1 MTNNKKYQ
9 TLIRKEIDQLN
20 YWRDQYYN
28 YNNSVVE
35 DLTYDE
41 LFDDLKNLESKTGL
55 IYADSPTQTVG
66 YKVQSKLKKVTH
78 SHPMLSLAKSTDLNE
93 IEKFIGDKEVIF
105 MFKCDGLT
113 CSIHYENGNLVSAET
128 RGDGTIGEDITENI
142 KMVSNVPLTIPVMG
156 SVTVDGEI
164 IVKRDVF
171 KKMNEG
177 ALEGE
182 DFSHP
187 RNYASGSIRQ
197 LDTKITKDRQLSFIA
212 WKLIEADSFSNSF
225 SANLNYM
232 KELGFE
238 VVPYVGK
245 DAYKEAVNK
254 QEFLKAI
261 FDALYYKLAE
271 RVSIPVDGLVVA
283 YDDIV
288 YGDSLGA
295 TAHHLNS
302 QFAWKREMENVET
315 TLRDVEWNVGKSG
328 MVAPTAVF
336 DPIDLGGA
344 ITTRATLHN
353 LSIIKGLKL
362 GIGDR
367 ITVARMNEVIPKV
380 TGNLTQS
387 NNLEFPNRCPCCG
400 DTLLHR
406 VSESGAETLWCVNP
420 NCPEKMLSKFVQ
432 FVSKPAMNIDGLSE
446 ATLKRFIDVGYITRF
461 ADIYHLSDFRREI
474 IKMDGFGAKLYEK
487 LINSI
492 EKSRNVKLE
501 NYLVA
506 LSIPNIGKSAAKTIS
521 KYFNGNYSKLVEALR
536 NNFDFTQLD
545 DFGETMNQSLYN
557 WWKNQAVYSWWRQG
571 SDIEDNL
578 VAELHFI
585 VEEKKE
591 VAQNDFI
598 NGKTFCVTG
607 AFQTMKRSELEKIIT
622 DRGGKLSGSV
632 SKKTDYLLTNEADSG
647 SSKAKKA
654 AELGTPIMSEKEFLE
669 KVGV

>member
-1 MTNNKKYQ
+1 MEENYMRQLVNK
-9 TLIRKEIDQLN
+9 LN
-20 YWRDQYYN
+20 HYRDQYYN
-28 YNNSVVE
+28 NNISEIE
-35 DLTYDE
+35 DSEYDK
-41 LFDDLKNLESKTGL
+41 LFDELKNLEKEEGIVYS
-55 IYADSPTQTVG
+55 DSPTQTVG
-66 YKVQSKLKKVTH
+66 YQVQSKLKKVTH

-93 IEKFIGDKEVIF
+93 IEKFINGKFVIF
-105 MFKCDGLT
+105 MLKCDGLT
-113 CSIHYENGNLVSAET
+113 CSIHYKDGKLISAET
-128 RGDGTIGEDITENI
+128 RGDGTVGEDITNNI
-142 KMVSNVPLTIPVMG
+142 KMVSNVPLTIPVKG

-164 IVKRDVF
+164 IVKWDVF

-177 ALEGE
+177 ILEGE

-212 WKLIEADSFSNSF
+212 WKLIEAPLFSKHF
-225 SANLNYM
+225 KENLNLITAM
-232 KELGFE
+232 GFE
-238 VVPYVGK
+238 VVPWRTYK
-245 DAYKEAVNK
+245 DTSIEKLPEIFSLMYYGVAKEHN
-254 QEFLKAI
+254 
-261 FDALYYKLAE
+261 
-271 RVSIPVDGLVVA
+271 IPVDGLVLA
-283 YDDIV
+283 YDDIE
-288 YGDSLGA
+288 YGESLGA

-315 TLRDVEWNVGKSG
+315 TLRDVEWNIGKSG

-353 LSIIKGLKL
+353 VSIIKGLKL

-380 TGNLTQS
+380 TSNITQS
-387 NNLEFPNRCPCCG
+387 DNLKIPIVCPCCG
-400 DTLLHR
+400 DKLEHR
-406 VSESGAETLWCVNP
+406 VSDSGAETLWCVNP

-446 ATLKRFIDVGYITRF
+446 ATLKRFIDAGYITRF
-461 ADIYHLSDFRREI
+461 ADIYHLFNFKREI
-474 IKMDGFGAKLYEK
+474 VKMDGFGAKSYEK

-521 KYFNGNYSKLVEALR
+521 KYFNGDYSKLVEALR

-545 DFGETMNQSLYN
+545 DFGEIMNQSLYN
-557 WWKNQAVYSWWRQG
+557 WWKKETNL
-571 SDIEDNL
+571 EDNL

>member
-1 MTNNKKYQ
+1 MEENYMRQLVNK
-9 TLIRKEIDQLN
+9 LN
-20 YWRDQYYN
+20 HYRDQYYN
-28 YNNSVVE
+28 NNISEIE
-35 DLTYDE
+35 DSEYDK
-41 LFDDLKNLESKTGL
+41 LFDELKNLEKEEGIVYS
-55 IYADSPTQTVG
+55 DSPTQTVG
-66 YKVQSKLKKVTH
+66 YQVQSKLKKVTH

-93 IEKFIGDKEVIF
+93 IEKFINGKFVVF
-105 MFKCDGLT
+105 MLKCDGLT
-113 CSIHYENGNLVSAET
+113 CSIHYKDGKLISAET
-128 RGDGTIGEDITENI
+128 RGDGTVGEDITNNI
-142 KMVSNVPLTIPVMG
+142 KMVSNVPLTIPVKG

-164 IVKRDVF
+164 IVKWDVF

-177 ALEGE
+177 ILEGE

-212 WKLIEADSFSNSF
+212 WKLIEAPLFSKHF
-225 SANLNYM
+225 KENLNLITAM
-232 KELGFE
+232 GFE
-238 VVPYVGK
+238 VVPWRTYK
-245 DAYKEAVNK
+245 DTSIEKLPEIFSLMYYGVAKEHN
-254 QEFLKAI
+254 
-261 FDALYYKLAE
+261 
-271 RVSIPVDGLVVA
+271 IPVDGLVLA
-283 YDDIV
+283 YDDIE
-288 YGDSLGA
+288 YGESLGA

-315 TLRDVEWNVGKSG
+315 TLRDVEWNIGKSG

-336 DPIDLGGA
+336 NPIDLGGA

-353 LSIIKGLKL
+353 VSIIKGLKL

-380 TGNLTQS
+380 TSNITQS
-387 NNLEFPNRCPCCG
+387 DNLKIPIVCPCCG
-400 DTLLHR
+400 DKLEHR
-406 VSESGAETLWCVNP
+406 VSDSGAETLWCVNP

-446 ATLKRFIDVGYITRF
+446 ATLKRFIDAGYITRF
-461 ADIYHLSDFRREI
+461 ADIYHLSNFKREI
-474 IKMDGFGAKLYEK
+474 VKMEGFGAKSYEK
-487 LINSI
+487 LIDSI

-521 KYFNGNYSKLVEALR
+521 KYFNGDYSKLVESLR
-536 NNFDFTQLD
+536 TNFDFTQLD
-545 DFGETMNQSLYN
+545 DFGEIMNQSLYN
-557 WWKNQAVYSWWRQG
+557 WWQKESNL
-571 SDIEDNL
+571 EDNL
-578 VAELHFI
+578 ITELHFI

>member
-1 MTNNKKYQ
+1 MEENYMRQLVNK
-9 TLIRKEIDQLN
+9 LN
-20 YWRDQYYN
+20 HYRDQYYN
-28 YNNSVVE
+28 NNISEIE
-35 DLTYDE
+35 DSEYDK
-41 LFDDLKNLESKTGL
+41 LFDELKNLEKEEGIVYS
-55 IYADSPTQTVG
+55 DSPTQTVG
-66 YKVQSKLKKVTH
+66 YQVQSKLKKVTH

-93 IEKFIGDKEVIF
+93 IEKFINGKFVIF
-105 MFKCDGLT
+105 MLKCDGLT
-113 CSIHYENGNLVSAET
+113 CSIHYKDGKLISAET
-128 RGDGTIGEDITENI
+128 RGDGTVGEDITNNI
-142 KMVSNVPLTIPVMG
+142 KMVSNVPLTIPVKG

-164 IVKRDVF
+164 IVKWDVF

-177 ALEGE
+177 ILEGE

-212 WKLIEADSFSNSF
+212 WKLIEAPLFSKHF
-225 SANLNYM
+225 KENLSLITAM
-232 KELGFE
+232 GFE
-238 VVPYVGK
+238 VVPWRMYK
-245 DAYKEAVNK
+245 DTSIEKLPEIFSLMYYGVAKEHN
-254 QEFLKAI
+254 
-261 FDALYYKLAE
+261 
-271 RVSIPVDGLVVA
+271 IPVDGLVLA
-283 YDDIV
+283 YDDIE
-288 YGDSLGA
+288 YGESLGA

-315 TLRDVEWNVGKSG
+315 ILRDVEWNVGKSG

-353 LSIIKGLKL
+353 VSIIKGLKL

-380 TGNLTQS
+380 TSNITQS
-387 NNLEFPNRCPCCG
+387 DNLKIPTVCLCCG
-400 DTLLHR
+400 DKLEHR
-406 VSESGAETLWCVNP
+406 VSDSGAETLWCVNP

-446 ATLKRFIDVGYITRF
+446 ATLKRFIDAGYITRF
-461 ADIYHLSDFRREI
+461 ADIYHLSNFKREI
-474 IKMDGFGAKLYEK
+474 VKMEGFGAKSYEK
-487 LINSI
+487 LIDSI

-521 KYFNGNYSKLVEALR
+521 KYFNGEYSKLVEALR

-545 DFGETMNQSLYN
+545 DFGEIMNQSLYN
-557 WWKNQAVYSWWRQG
+557 WWKKETNL
-571 SDIEDNL
+571 EDNL

-607 AFQTMKRSELEKIIT
+607 KFENYTRNELEKIIT

>member
-1 MTNNKKYQ
+1 MEENYMRQLVNK
-9 TLIRKEIDQLN
+9 LN
-20 YWRDQYYN
+20 HYRDQYYN
-28 YNNSVVE
+28 NNISEIE
-35 DLTYDE
+35 DSEYDK
-41 LFDDLKNLESKTGL
+41 LFDELKNLEKEEGIVYS
-55 IYADSPTQTVG
+55 DSPTQTVG
-66 YKVQSKLKKVTH
+66 YQVQSKLKKVTH

-93 IEKFIGDKEVIF
+93 IEKFINGKFVVF
-105 MFKCDGLT
+105 MLKCDGLT
-113 CSIHYENGNLVSAET
+113 CSIHYKDGKLISAET
-128 RGDGTIGEDITENI
+128 RGDGTVGEDITNNI
-142 KMVSNVPLTIPVMG
+142 KMVSNVPLTIPVKG

-164 IVKRDVF
+164 IVKWDVF

-177 ALEGE
+177 ILEGE

-212 WKLIEADSFSNSF
+212 WKLIEAPLFSKHF
-225 SANLNYM
+225 KENLNLITAM
-232 KELGFE
+232 GFE
-238 VVPYVGK
+238 VVPWRTYK
-245 DAYKEAVNK
+245 DTSIEKLPEIFSLMYYGVAKEHN
-254 QEFLKAI
+254 
-261 FDALYYKLAE
+261 
-271 RVSIPVDGLVVA
+271 IPVDGLVLA
-283 YDDIV
+283 YDDIE
-288 YGDSLGA
+288 YGESLGA

-315 TLRDVEWNVGKSG
+315 TLRDVEWNIGKSG

-353 LSIIKGLKL
+353 VSIIKGLKL

-380 TGNLTQS
+380 TSNITQS
-387 NNLEFPNRCPCCG
+387 DNLKIPTVCPCCG
-400 DTLLHR
+400 DKLEHR
-406 VSESGAETLWCVNP
+406 VSDSGAETLWCVNP

-446 ATLKRFIDVGYITRF
+446 ATLKRFIDAGYITRF
-461 ADIYHLSDFRREI
+461 ADIYHLSNFKREI
-474 IKMDGFGAKLYEK
+474 VKMEGFGAKSYEK
-487 LINSI
+487 LIDSI

-521 KYFNGNYSKLVEALR
+521 KYFNGDYSKLVESLR
-536 NNFDFTQLD
+536 TNFDFTQLD
-545 DFGETMNQSLYN
+545 DFGEIMNQSLYN
-557 WWKNQAVYSWWRQG
+557 WWQKESNL
-571 SDIEDNL
+571 EDNL
-578 VAELHFI
+578 ITELHFI

-591 VAQNDFI
+591 IAQNDFI

>member
-1 MTNNKKYQ
+1 MEENYMRQLVNK
-9 TLIRKEIDQLN
+9 LN
-20 YWRDQYYN
+20 HYRDQYYN
-28 YNNSVVE
+28 NNISEVE
-35 DLTYDE
+35 DSEYDK
-41 LFDDLKNLESKTGL
+41 LFDELKNLEKAWNT
-55 IYADSPTQTVG
+55 IYPDSPTQTVG
-66 YKVQSKLKKVTH
+66 YQVQSKLKKVTH
-78 SHPMLSLAKSTDLNE
+78 SHPMLSLDKSTDLNE
-93 IEKFIGDKEVIF
+93 IEKFIDNKKVVF
-105 MFKCDGLT
+105 MLKCDGLT
-113 CSIHYENGNLVSAET
+113 CSIHYEDGKLISAET
-128 RGDGTIGEDITENI
+128 RGDGTVGEDVTNNI

-156 SVTVDGEI
+156 SVTIDGEI

-171 KKMNEG
+171 ERMNEG

-212 WKLIEADSFSNSF
+212 WKLIEAPKFSNSF
-225 SANLNYM
+225 KQNLDYM
-232 KELGFE
+232 EQLHFE
-238 VVPYVGK
+238 VVPWNICK
-245 DAYKEAVNK
+245 DTSLEKLPE
-254 QEFLKAI
+254 I
-261 FDALYYKLAE
+261 FNWMYYDVAE
-271 RVSIPVDGLVVA
+271 EHGIPADGLVVA
-283 YDDIV
+283 YDDIA
-288 YGDSLGA
+288 YGNSLGA

-315 TLRDVEWNVGKSG
+315 TLRKVEWNVGKSG
-328 MVAPTAVF
+328 MCAPTAVF

-446 ATLKRFIDVGYITRF
+446 ATLKRFIDAGYITRF
-461 ADIYHLSDFRREI
+461 ADIYHLFDFRREI
-474 IKMDGFGAKLYEK
+474 IKMDGFGAKSYEK

-506 LSIPNIGKSAAKTIS
+506 LSIPNIGKSAAKMIS
-521 KYFNGNYSKLVEALR
+521 NYFNGDYSKLVEALR

-591 VAQNDFI
+591 VAQNDFWR
-598 NGKTFCVTG
+598 GKRFCVTG
-607 AFQTMKRSELEKIIT
+607 SFSVSRDKIVEKIEAQ
-622 DRGGKLSGSV
+622 GGTFVSSV
-632 SKKTDYLLTNEADSG
+632 SKKLDLLIVGEKAG
-647 SSKAKKA
+647 SKLKKA
-654 AELGTPIMSEKEFLE
+654 QDLGIKILTQEDLKNVLD
-669 KVGV
+669 

>member
-1 MTNNKKYQ
+1 MEENYMRQLVNK
-9 TLIRKEIDQLN
+9 LN
-20 YWRDQYYN
+20 HYRDQYYN
-28 YNNSVVE
+28 NNISEIE
-35 DLTYDE
+35 DSEYDK
-41 LFDDLKNLESKTGL
+41 LFDELKNLEKEEGIVYS
-55 IYADSPTQTVG
+55 DSPTQTVG
-66 YKVQSKLKKVTH
+66 YQVQSKLKKVTH

-93 IEKFIGDKEVIF
+93 IEKFINGKFVVF
-105 MFKCDGLT
+105 MLKCDGLT
-113 CSIHYENGNLVSAET
+113 CSIHYKDGKLISAET
-128 RGDGTIGEDITENI
+128 RGDGTVGEDITNNI
-142 KMVSNVPLTIPVMG
+142 KMVSNVPLTIPVKG

-164 IVKRDVF
+164 IVKWDVF

-177 ALEGE
+177 ILEGE

-212 WKLIEADSFSNSF
+212 WKLIEAPLFSKHF
-225 SANLNYM
+225 KENLNLITAM
-232 KELGFE
+232 GFE
-238 VVPYVGK
+238 VVPWRTYK
-245 DAYKEAVNK
+245 DTSIEKLPEIFSLMYYGVAKEHN
-254 QEFLKAI
+254 
-261 FDALYYKLAE
+261 
-271 RVSIPVDGLVVA
+271 IPVDGLVLA
-283 YDDIV
+283 YDDIE
-288 YGDSLGA
+288 YGESLGA

-315 TLRDVEWNVGKSG
+315 TLRDVEWNIGKSG

-353 LSIIKGLKL
+353 VSIIKGLKL

-380 TGNLTQS
+380 TSNITQS
-387 NNLEFPNRCPCCG
+387 DNLKIPIVCPCCG
-400 DTLLHR
+400 DKLEHR
-406 VSESGAETLWCVNP
+406 VSDSGAETLWCVNP

-446 ATLKRFIDVGYITRF
+446 ATLKRFIDAGYITRF
-461 ADIYHLSDFRREI
+461 ADIYHLSNFKREI
-474 IKMDGFGAKLYEK
+474 VKMEGFGAKSYEK
-487 LINSI
+487 LIDSI

-521 KYFNGNYSKLVEALR
+521 KYFNGDYSKLVESLR
-536 NNFDFTQLD
+536 TNFDFTQLD
-545 DFGETMNQSLYN
+545 DFGEIMNQSLYN
-557 WWKNQAVYSWWRQG
+557 WWQKESNL
-571 SDIEDNL
+571 EDNL
-578 VAELHFI
+578 ITELHFI

-591 VAQNDFI
+591 IAQNDFI

-607 AFQTMKRSELEKIIT
+607 AFQTMRRSELEKIIT

>member
-1 MTNNKKYQ
+1 MEENYMRQLVNK
-9 TLIRKEIDQLN
+9 LN
-20 YWRDQYYN
+20 HYRDQYYN
-28 YNNSVVE
+28 NNISEIE
-35 DLTYDE
+35 DSEYDKLFDE
-41 LFDDLKNLESKTGL
+41 LNNLEKEEGIVYS
-55 IYADSPTQTVG
+55 DSPTQTVG
-66 YKVQSKLKKVTH
+66 YQVQSKLKKVTH

-93 IEKFIGDKEVIF
+93 IEKFINGKFVVF
-105 MFKCDGLT
+105 MLKCDGLT
-113 CSIHYENGNLVSAET
+113 CSIHYKDGKLISAET
-128 RGDGTIGEDITENI
+128 RGDGTVGEDITNNI
-142 KMVSNVPLTIPVMG
+142 KMVSNVPLTIPVKG

-164 IVKRDVF
+164 IVKWDVF

-177 ALEGE
+177 ILEGE

-212 WKLIEADSFSNSF
+212 WKLIEAPLFSKHF
-225 SANLNYM
+225 KENLNLITAM
-232 KELGFE
+232 GFE
-238 VVPYVGK
+238 VVPWRTYK
-245 DAYKEAVNK
+245 DTSIEKLPEIFSLMYYGVAKEHN
-254 QEFLKAI
+254 
-261 FDALYYKLAE
+261 
-271 RVSIPVDGLVVA
+271 IPVDGLVLA
-283 YDDIV
+283 YDDIE
-288 YGDSLGA
+288 YGESLGA

-315 TLRDVEWNVGKSG
+315 TLRDVEWNIGKSG

-353 LSIIKGLKL
+353 VSIIKGLKL

-380 TGNLTQS
+380 TSNITQS
-387 NNLEFPNRCPCCG
+387 DNLKIPIVCPCCG
-400 DTLLHR
+400 DKLEHR
-406 VSESGAETLWCVNP
+406 VSDSGAETLWCVNP

-446 ATLKRFIDVGYITRF
+446 ATLKRFIDAGYITRF
-461 ADIYHLSDFRREI
+461 ADIYHLSNFKREI
-474 IKMDGFGAKLYEK
+474 VKMEGFGAKSYEK
-487 LINSI
+487 LIDSI

-521 KYFNGNYSKLVEALR
+521 KYFNGDYSKLVESLR
-536 NNFDFTQLD
+536 TNFDFTQLD
-545 DFGETMNQSLYN
+545 DFGEIMNQSLYN
-557 WWKNQAVYSWWRQG
+557 WWQKESNL
-571 SDIEDNL
+571 EDNL
-578 VAELHFI
+578 ITELHFI

>member
-1 MTNNKKYQ
+1 MEENYMRQLVNK
-9 TLIRKEIDQLN
+9 LN
-20 YWRDQYYN
+20 HYRDQYYN
-28 YNNSVVE
+28 NNISEIE
-35 DLTYDE
+35 DSEYDK
-41 LFDDLKNLESKTGL
+41 LFDELKNLEKEEGIVYS
-55 IYADSPTQTVG
+55 DSPTQTVG
-66 YKVQSKLKKVTH
+66 YQVQSKLKKVTH

-93 IEKFIGDKEVIF
+93 IEKFINGKFVVF
-105 MFKCDGLT
+105 MLKCDGLT
-113 CSIHYENGNLVSAET
+113 CSIHYKDGKLISAET
-128 RGDGTIGEDITENI
+128 RGDGTVGEDITNNI
-142 KMVSNVPLTIPVMG
+142 KMVSNVPLTIPVKG

-164 IVKRDVF
+164 IVKWDVF

-177 ALEGE
+177 ILEGE

-212 WKLIEADSFSNSF
+212 WKLIEAPLFSKHF
-225 SANLNYM
+225 KENLNLITAM
-232 KELGFE
+232 GFE
-238 VVPYVGK
+238 VVPWRMYK
-245 DAYKEAVNK
+245 DTSIEKLPEIFSLMYYGVAKEHN
-254 QEFLKAI
+254 
-261 FDALYYKLAE
+261 
-271 RVSIPVDGLVVA
+271 IPVDGLVLA
-283 YDDIV
+283 YDDIE
-288 YGDSLGA
+288 YGESLGA

-315 TLRDVEWNVGKSG
+315 TLRDVEWNIGKSG

-336 DPIDLGGA
+336 NPIDLGGA

-353 LSIIKGLKL
+353 VSIIKGLKL

-380 TGNLTQS
+380 TSNITQS
-387 NNLEFPNRCPCCG
+387 DNLKIPTVCPCCG
-400 DTLLHR
+400 DKLEHR
-406 VSESGAETLWCVNP
+406 VSDSGAETLWCVNP

-446 ATLKRFIDVGYITRF
+446 ATLKRFIDAGYITTF
-461 ADIYHLSDFRREI
+461 ADIYHLSNFKRGI
-474 IKMDGFGAKLYEK
+474 VKMDGFGEKSYEK

-521 KYFNGNYSKLVEALR
+521 KYFNGDYSKLVESLR
-536 NNFDFTQLD
+536 TNFDFTQLD
-545 DFGETMNQSLYN
+545 DFGEIMNQSLYN
-557 WWKNQAVYSWWRQG
+557 WWQKESNL
-571 SDIEDNL
+571 EDNL
-578 VAELHFI
+578 ITELHFI

-622 DRGGKLSGSV
+622 GRGGKLSGSV
-632 SKKTDYLLTNEADSG
+632 SKKTDYLLTNEVDSG

>member
-1 MTNNKKYQ
+1 MEENYMRQLVNK
-9 TLIRKEIDQLN
+9 LN
-20 YWRDQYYN
+20 HYRDQYYN
-28 YNNSVVE
+28 NNISEIE
-35 DLTYDE
+35 DSEYDK
-41 LFDDLKNLESKTGL
+41 LFDELKNLEKEEGIVYS
-55 IYADSPTQTVG
+55 DSPTQTVG
-66 YKVQSKLKKVTH
+66 YQVQSKLKKVTH

-93 IEKFIGDKEVIF
+93 IEKFINGKFVVF
-105 MFKCDGLT
+105 MLKCDGLT
-113 CSIHYENGNLVSAET
+113 CSIHYKDGKLISAET
-128 RGDGTIGEDITENI
+128 RGDGTVGEDITNNI
-142 KMVSNVPLTIPVMG
+142 KMVSNVPLTIPVKG

-164 IVKRDVF
+164 IVKWDVF

-177 ALEGE
+177 ILEGE

-212 WKLIEADSFSNSF
+212 WKLIEAPLFSKHF
-225 SANLNYM
+225 KENLNLITAM
-232 KELGFE
+232 GFE
-238 VVPYVGK
+238 VVPWRTYK
-245 DAYKEAVNK
+245 DTSIEKLPEIFSLMYYGVAKEHN
-254 QEFLKAI
+254 
-261 FDALYYKLAE
+261 
-271 RVSIPVDGLVVA
+271 IPVDGLVLA
-283 YDDIV
+283 YDDIE
-288 YGDSLGA
+288 YGESLGA

-315 TLRDVEWNVGKSG
+315 ILRDVEWNVGKSG

-353 LSIIKGLKL
+353 VSIIKGLKL

-380 TGNLTQS
+380 TSNITQS
-387 NNLEFPNRCPCCG
+387 DNLKIPIVCPCCG
-400 DTLLHR
+400 DKLEHR
-406 VSESGAETLWCVNP
+406 VSDSGAETLWCVNP

-446 ATLKRFIDVGYITRF
+446 ATLKRFIDAGYITRF
-461 ADIYHLSDFRREI
+461 ADIYHLSNFKREI
-474 IKMDGFGAKLYEK
+474 VKMEGFGAKSYEK
-487 LINSI
+487 LIDSI

-521 KYFNGNYSKLVEALR
+521 KYFNGDYSKLVESLR
-536 NNFDFTQLD
+536 TNFDFTQLD
-545 DFGETMNQSLYN
+545 DFGEIMNQSLYN
-557 WWKNQAVYSWWRQG
+557 WWQKESNL
-571 SDIEDNL
+571 EDNL
-578 VAELHFI
+578 ITELHFI

-591 VAQNDFI
+591 IAQNDFI

>member
-1 MTNNKKYQ
+1 MEENYMRQLVNK
-9 TLIRKEIDQLN
+9 LN
-20 YWRDQYYN
+20 HYRDQYYN
-28 YNNSVVE
+28 NNISEIE
-35 DLTYDE
+35 DSEYDK
-41 LFDDLKNLESKTGL
+41 LFDELKNLEKEEGIVYS
-55 IYADSPTQTVG
+55 DSPTQTVG
-66 YKVQSKLKKVTH
+66 YQVQSKLKKVTH

-93 IEKFIGDKEVIF
+93 IEKFINGKFVVF
-105 MFKCDGLT
+105 MLKCDGLT
-113 CSIHYENGNLVSAET
+113 CSIHYKDGKLISAET
-128 RGDGTIGEDITENI
+128 RGDGTVGEDITNNI
-142 KMVSNVPLTIPVMG
+142 KMVSNVPLTIPVKG

-164 IVKRDVF
+164 IVKWDVF

-177 ALEGE
+177 ILEGE

-212 WKLIEADSFSNSF
+212 WKLIEAPLFSKHF
-225 SANLNYM
+225 KENLSLITAM
-232 KELGFE
+232 GFE
-238 VVPYVGK
+238 VVPWRMYK
-245 DAYKEAVNK
+245 DTSIEKLPEIFSLMYYGVAKEHN
-254 QEFLKAI
+254 
-261 FDALYYKLAE
+261 
-271 RVSIPVDGLVVA
+271 IPVDGLVLA
-283 YDDIV
+283 YDDIE
-288 YGDSLGA
+288 YGESLGA

-315 TLRDVEWNVGKSG
+315 ILRDVEWNVGKSG

-353 LSIIKGLKL
+353 VSIIKGLKL

-380 TGNLTQS
+380 TSNITQS
-387 NNLEFPNRCPCCG
+387 DNLKIPTVCPCCG
-400 DTLLHR
+400 DKLEHR
-406 VSESGAETLWCVNP
+406 VSDSGAETLWCVNP
-420 NCPEKMLSKFVQ
+420 NCPEKMLSRFVQ

-446 ATLKRFIDVGYITRF
+446 ATLKRFIDAGYITRF
-461 ADIYHLSDFRREI
+461 ADIYHLSNFKREI
-474 IKMDGFGAKLYEK
+474 VKMEGFGAKSYEK
-487 LINSI
+487 LIDSI

-521 KYFNGNYSKLVEALR
+521 KYFNGDYSKLVEALR

-545 DFGETMNQSLYN
+545 DFGEIMNQSLCN
-557 WWKNQAVYSWWRQG
+557 WWNNQAVYSWWRQG
-571 SDIEDNL
+571 SDLEDNL

-607 AFQTMKRSELEKIIT
+607 KFENYTRNELEKIIT

>member
-1 MTNNKKYQ
+1 MEENYMRQLVNK
-9 TLIRKEIDQLN
+9 LN
-20 YWRDQYYN
+20 HYRDQYYN
-28 YNNSVVE
+28 NNISEIE
-35 DLTYDE
+35 DSEYDK
-41 LFDDLKNLESKTGL
+41 LFDELKNLEKEEGIVYS
-55 IYADSPTQTVG
+55 DSPTQNVG
-66 YKVQSKLKKVTH
+66 YQVQSKLKKVTH

-93 IEKFIGDKEVIF
+93 IEKFINGKFVVF
-105 MFKCDGLT
+105 MLKCDGLT
-113 CSIHYENGNLVSAET
+113 CSIHYKDGKLISAET
-128 RGDGTIGEDITENI
+128 RGDGTVGEDITNNI
-142 KMVSNVPLTIPVMG
+142 KMVSNVPLTIPVKG

-164 IVKRDVF
+164 IVKWDVF

-177 ALEGE
+177 ILEGE

-212 WKLIEADSFSNSF
+212 WKLIEAPLFSKHF
-225 SANLNYM
+225 KENLNLITAM
-232 KELGFE
+232 GFE
-238 VVPYVGK
+238 VVPWRMYK
-245 DAYKEAVNK
+245 DTSIEKLPEIFSLMYYGVAKEHN
-254 QEFLKAI
+254 
-261 FDALYYKLAE
+261 
-271 RVSIPVDGLVVA
+271 IPVDGLVLA
-283 YDDIV
+283 YDDIE
-288 YGDSLGA
+288 YGESLGA

-336 DPIDLGGA
+336 DPIDLSGA
-344 ITTRATLHN
+344 VTSRATLHN

-387 NNLEFPNRCPCCG
+387 NNLEFPNYCPCCR
-400 DTLLHR
+400 DKLLHR

-446 ATLKRFIDVGYITRF
+446 ATLKRFIDAGYITRF
-461 ADIYHLSDFRREI
+461 ADIYHLSNFKREI
-474 IKMDGFGAKLYEK
+474 VKMEGFGAKSYEK
-487 LINSI
+487 LIDSI

-506 LSIPNIGKSAAKTIS
+506 LSIPNIRKSAAKTIS
-521 KYFNGNYSKLVEALR
+521 KYFNGDYSKLVEALR

-545 DFGETMNQSLYN
+545 DFGEIMNQSLCN
-557 WWKNQAVYSWWRQG
+557 WWNNQAVYSWWKKETNL
-571 SDIEDNL
+571 EDNL

-598 NGKTFCVTG
+598 NGKIFCVTG

-622 DRGGKLSGSV
+622 DRGGKLSCSV

-654 AELGTPIMSEKEFLE
+654 AELGTSIMSEKEFLE

>member
-1 MTNNKKYQ
+1 MEENYMRQLVNK
-9 TLIRKEIDQLN
+9 LN
-20 YWRDQYYN
+20 HYRDQYYN
-28 YNNSVVE
+28 NNISEIE
-35 DLTYDE
+35 DSEYDK
-41 LFDDLKNLESKTGL
+41 LFDELKNLEKEEGIVYS
-55 IYADSPTQTVG
+55 DSPTQTVG
-66 YKVQSKLKKVTH
+66 YQVQSKLKKVTH

-93 IEKFIGDKEVIF
+93 IEKFINGKFVVF
-105 MFKCDGLT
+105 MLKCDGLT
-113 CSIHYENGNLVSAET
+113 CSIHYKDGKLISAET
-128 RGDGTIGEDITENI
+128 RGDGTVGEDITNNI
-142 KMVSNVPLTIPVMG
+142 KMVSNVPLTIPVKG

-164 IVKRDVF
+164 IVKWDVF

-177 ALEGE
+177 ILEGE

-212 WKLIEADSFSNSF
+212 WKLIEAPLFSKHF
-225 SANLNYM
+225 KENLNLITAM
-232 KELGFE
+232 GFE
-238 VVPYVGK
+238 VVPWRTYK
-245 DAYKEAVNK
+245 DTSIEKLPEIFSLMYYGVAKEHN
-254 QEFLKAI
+254 
-261 FDALYYKLAE
+261 
-271 RVSIPVDGLVVA
+271 IPVDGLVLA
-283 YDDIV
+283 YDDIE
-288 YGDSLGA
+288 YGESLGA

-315 TLRDVEWNVGKSG
+315 TLRDVEWNIGKSG

-353 LSIIKGLKL
+353 VSIIKGLKL

-380 TGNLTQS
+380 TSNITQS
-387 NNLEFPNRCPCCG
+387 DNLKIPIVCPCCG
-400 DTLLHR
+400 DKLEHR
-406 VSESGAETLWCVNP
+406 VSDSGAETLWCVNP

-446 ATLKRFIDVGYITRF
+446 ATLKRFIDAGYITRF
-461 ADIYHLSDFRREI
+461 ADIYHLSNFKREI
-474 IKMDGFGAKLYEK
+474 VKMEGFGAKSYEK
-487 LINSI
+487 LIDSI

-521 KYFNGNYSKLVEALR
+521 KYFNGDYSKLVESLR
-536 NNFDFTQLD
+536 TNFDFTQLD
-545 DFGETMNQSLYN
+545 DFGEIMNQSLYN
-557 WWKNQAVYSWWRQG
+557 WWQKESNL
-571 SDIEDNL
+571 EDNL
-578 VAELHFI
+578 ITELHFI

-591 VAQNDFI
+591 IAQNDFI
-598 NGKTFCVTG
+598 NGKIFCVTG

>member
-1 MTNNKKYQ
+1 MEENYMRQLVNK
-9 TLIRKEIDQLN
+9 LN
-20 YWRDQYYN
+20 HYRDQYYN
-28 YNNSVVE
+28 NNISEIE
-35 DLTYDE
+35 DSEYDK
-41 LFDDLKNLESKTGL
+41 LFDELKNLEKEEGIVYS
-55 IYADSPTQTVG
+55 DSPTQTVG
-66 YKVQSKLKKVTH
+66 YQVQSKLKKVTH

-93 IEKFIGDKEVIF
+93 IEKFINGKFVVF
-105 MFKCDGLT
+105 MLKCDGLT
-113 CSIHYENGNLVSAET
+113 CSIHYKDGKLISAET
-128 RGDGTIGEDITENI
+128 RGDGTVGEDITNNI
-142 KMVSNVPLTIPVMG
+142 KMVSNVPLTIPVKG

-164 IVKRDVF
+164 IVKWDVF

-177 ALEGE
+177 ILEGE

-212 WKLIEADSFSNSF
+212 WKLIEAPLFSKHF
-225 SANLNYM
+225 KENLNLITAM
-232 KELGFE
+232 GFE
-238 VVPYVGK
+238 VVPWRMYK
-245 DAYKEAVNK
+245 DTSIEKLPEIFSLMYYGVAKEHN
-254 QEFLKAI
+254 
-261 FDALYYKLAE
+261 
-271 RVSIPVDGLVVA
+271 IPVDGLVLA
-283 YDDIV
+283 YDDIE
-288 YGDSLGA
+288 YGESLGA

-315 TLRDVEWNVGKSG
+315 TLRDVEWNIGKSG

-353 LSIIKGLKL
+353 VSIIKGLKL

-380 TGNLTQS
+380 TSNITQS
-387 NNLEFPNRCPCCG
+387 DNLKIPIVCPCCG
-400 DTLLHR
+400 DKLEHR
-406 VSESGAETLWCVNP
+406 VSDSGAETLWCVNP

-446 ATLKRFIDVGYITRF
+446 ATLKRFIDAGYITRF
-461 ADIYHLSDFRREI
+461 ADIYHLSNFKREI
-474 IKMDGFGAKLYEK
+474 VKMEGFGAKSYEK
-487 LINSI
+487 LIDSI

-521 KYFNGNYSKLVEALR
+521 KYFNGDYSKLVESLR
-536 NNFDFTQLD
+536 TNFDFTQLD
-545 DFGETMNQSLYN
+545 DFGEIMNQSLYN
-557 WWKNQAVYSWWRQG
+557 WWQKESNL
-571 SDIEDNL
+571 EDNL
-578 VAELHFI
+578 ITELHFI

-591 VAQNDFI
+591 IAQNDFI

>member
-1 MTNNKKYQ
+1 MEENYMRQLVNK
-9 TLIRKEIDQLN
+9 LN
-20 YWRDQYYN
+20 HYRDQYYN
-28 YNNSVVE
+28 NNISEIE
-35 DLTYDE
+35 DSEYDK
-41 LFDDLKNLESKTGL
+41 LFDELKNLEKEEGIVYS
-55 IYADSPTQTVG
+55 DSPTQTVG
-66 YKVQSKLKKVTH
+66 YQVQSKLKKVTH

-93 IEKFIGDKEVIF
+93 IEKFINGKFVVF
-105 MFKCDGLT
+105 MLKCDGLT
-113 CSIHYENGNLVSAET
+113 CSIHYKDGKLISAET
-128 RGDGTIGEDITENI
+128 RGDGTVGEDITNNI
-142 KMVSNVPLTIPVMG
+142 KMVSNVPLTIPVKG

-164 IVKRDVF
+164 IVKWDVF

-177 ALEGE
+177 ILEGE

-212 WKLIEADSFSNSF
+212 WKLIEAPLFSKHF
-225 SANLNYM
+225 KENLNLITAM
-232 KELGFE
+232 GFE
-238 VVPYVGK
+238 VVPWRTYK
-245 DAYKEAVNK
+245 DTSIEKLPEIFSLMYYGVAKEHN
-254 QEFLKAI
+254 
-261 FDALYYKLAE
+261 
-271 RVSIPVDGLVVA
+271 IPVDGLVLA
-283 YDDIV
+283 YDDIE
-288 YGDSLGA
+288 YGESLGA

-315 TLRDVEWNVGKSG
+315 TLRDVEWNIGKSG

-353 LSIIKGLKL
+353 VSIIKGLKL

-380 TGNLTQS
+380 TSNITQS
-387 NNLEFPNRCPCCG
+387 DNLKIPIVCPCCG
-400 DTLLHR
+400 DKLEHR
-406 VSESGAETLWCVNP
+406 VSDSGAETLWCVNP

-446 ATLKRFIDVGYITRF
+446 ATLKRFIDAGYITRF
-461 ADIYHLSDFRREI
+461 ADIYHLSNFKREI
-474 IKMDGFGAKLYEK
+474 VKMEGFGAKSYEK
-487 LINSI
+487 LIDSI

-521 KYFNGNYSKLVEALR
+521 KYFNGDYSKLVEALR

-545 DFGETMNQSLYN
+545 DFGEIMNQSLYN
-557 WWKNQAVYSWWRQG
+557 WWQKESNL
-571 SDIEDNL
+571 EDNL
-578 VAELHFI
+578 ITELHFI

-591 VAQNDFI
+591 IAQNDFI

>member
-1 MTNNKKYQ
+1 MEENYMRQLVNK
-9 TLIRKEIDQLN
+9 LN
-20 YWRDQYYN
+20 HYRDQYYN
-28 YNNSVVE
+28 NNISEIE
-35 DLTYDE
+35 DSEYDK
-41 LFDDLKNLESKTGL
+41 LFDELKNLEKEEGIVYS
-55 IYADSPTQTVG
+55 DSPTQTVG
-66 YKVQSKLKKVTH
+66 YQVQSKLKKVTH

-93 IEKFIGDKEVIF
+93 IEKFINGKFVVF
-105 MFKCDGLT
+105 MLKCDGLT
-113 CSIHYENGNLVSAET
+113 CSIHYKDGKLISAET
-128 RGDGTIGEDITENI
+128 RGDGTVGEDITNNI
-142 KMVSNVPLTIPVMG
+142 KMVSNVPLTIPVKG

-164 IVKRDVF
+164 IVKWDVF

-177 ALEGE
+177 ILEGE

-212 WKLIEADSFSNSF
+212 WKLIEAPLFSKHF
-225 SANLNYM
+225 KENLNLITAM
-232 KELGFE
+232 GFE
-238 VVPYVGK
+238 VVPWRMYK
-245 DAYKEAVNK
+245 DTSIEKLPEIFSLMYYGVAKEHN
-254 QEFLKAI
+254 
-261 FDALYYKLAE
+261 
-271 RVSIPVDGLVVA
+271 IPVDGLVLA
-283 YDDIV
+283 YDDIE
-288 YGDSLGA
+288 YGESLGA

-315 TLRDVEWNVGKSG
+315 TLRDVEWNIGKSG

-353 LSIIKGLKL
+353 VSIIKGLKL

-380 TGNLTQS
+380 TSNITQS
-387 NNLEFPNRCPCCG
+387 DNLKIPIVCPCCG
-400 DTLLHR
+400 DKLEHR
-406 VSESGAETLWCVNP
+406 VSDSGAETLWCVNP

-446 ATLKRFIDVGYITRF
+446 ATLKRFIDAGYITTF
-461 ADIYHLSDFRREI
+461 ADIYHLSNFKRGI
-474 IKMDGFGAKLYEK
+474 VKMDGFGEKSYEK

-521 KYFNGNYSKLVEALR
+521 KYFNGDYSKLVESLR
-536 NNFDFTQLD
+536 TNFDFTQLD
-545 DFGETMNQSLYN
+545 DFGEIMNQSLYN
-557 WWKNQAVYSWWRQG
+557 WWQKESNL
-571 SDIEDNL
+571 EDNL
-578 VAELHFI
+578 ITELHFI

>member
-1 MTNNKKYQ
+1 MTDNKKYQ
-9 TLIRKEIDQLN
+9 ILIRKEIEQLN

-28 YNNSVVE
+28 HNNSVVE

-78 SHPMLSLAKSTDLNE
+78 SHPMLSLAKSTNLNE
-93 IEKFIGDKEVIF
+93 IEKFIGNKEVVF
-105 MFKCDGLT
+105 MLKCDGLT
-113 CSIHYENGNLVSAET
+113 CSIHYEKGNLVSAET
-128 RGDGTIGEDITENI
+128 RGDGTVGEDITENI
-142 KMVSNVPLTIPVMG
+142 KMVPNVPLTITDKG

-164 IVKRDVF
+164 IVKWDVF
-171 KKMNEG
+171 NKMNEDSD
-177 ALEGE
+177 ED

-197 LDTKITKDRQLSFIA
+197 LDTKITKKRHLSFIA
-212 WKLIEADSFSNSF
+212 WKLIESDSFSNSF
-225 SANLNYM
+225 STNLNYM
-232 KELGFE
+232 EELGFE

-245 DAYKEAVNK
+245 DDYKKAVNK
-254 QEFLKAI
+254 QEFLKTL

-271 RVSIPVDGLVVA
+271 RVSIPIDGLVVA
-283 YDDIV
+283 YDDIA
-288 YGDSLGA
+288 YGDSLGS

-328 MVAPTAVF
+328 IVAPTAVF
-336 DPIDLGGA
+336 DPIDLSGA
-344 ITTRATLHN
+344 VTSRATLHN

-387 NNLEFPNRCPCCG
+387 NNLEFPNYCPCCK
-400 DTLLHR
+400 DKLLHR

-446 ATLKRFIDVGYITRF
+446 ATLKRFIDAGYITRF
-461 ADIYHLSDFRREI
+461 ADIYHLSKFKREI
-474 IKMDGFGAKLYEK
+474 VKMDGFGAKSYEK
-487 LINSI
+487 LIDSI

-521 KYFNGNYSKLVEALR
+521 KYFNGDYSKLVEALR

-545 DFGETMNQSLYN
+545 DFGEIMNQSLYN
-557 WWKNQAVYSWWRQG
+557 WWNSQVVYSWWRQG
-571 SDIEDNL
+571 SDLEDNL
-578 VAELHFI
+578 VAELHFM
-585 VEEKKE
+585 VEDKKE
-591 VAQNDFI
+591 VVQNDFI

-607 AFQTMKRSELEKIIT
+607 KFENYTRNELEKIIT

>member
-1 MTNNKKYQ
+1 MEENYMRQLVNK
-9 TLIRKEIDQLN
+9 LN
-20 YWRDQYYN
+20 HYRDQYYN
-28 YNNSVVE
+28 NNISEIE
-35 DLTYDE
+35 DSEYDK
-41 LFDDLKNLESKTGL
+41 LFDELKNLEKEEGIVYS
-55 IYADSPTQTVG
+55 DSPTQTVG
-66 YKVQSKLKKVTH
+66 YQVQSKLKKVTH

-93 IEKFIGDKEVIF
+93 IEKFINGKFVIF
-105 MFKCDGLT
+105 MLKCDGLT
-113 CSIHYENGNLVSAET
+113 CSIHYKDGKLISAET
-128 RGDGTIGEDITENI
+128 RGDGTVGEDITNNI
-142 KMVSNVPLTIPVMG
+142 KMVSNVPLTIPVKG

-164 IVKRDVF
+164 IVKWDVF

-177 ALEGE
+177 ILEGE

-212 WKLIEADSFSNSF
+212 WKLIEAPLFSKHF
-225 SANLNYM
+225 KENLSLITAM
-232 KELGFE
+232 GFE
-238 VVPYVGK
+238 VVPWRMYK
-245 DAYKEAVNK
+245 DTSIEKLPEIFSLMYYGVAKEHH
-254 QEFLKAI
+254 
-261 FDALYYKLAE
+261 
-271 RVSIPVDGLVVA
+271 IPVDGLVVA
-283 YDDIV
+283 YDDIT

-353 LSIIKGLKL
+353 VSIIKGLKL

-380 TGNLTQS
+380 TSNITQS
-387 NNLEFPNRCPCCG
+387 DNLKIPTVCPCCG
-400 DTLLHR
+400 DKLEHR
-406 VSESGAETLWCVNP
+406 VSDSGAETLWCVNP

-446 ATLKRFIDVGYITRF
+446 ATLKRFIDAGYITRF
-461 ADIYHLSDFRREI
+461 ADIYHLSNFKREI
-474 IKMDGFGAKLYEK
+474 VKMEGFGAKSYEK

-506 LSIPNIGKSAAKTIS
+506 LSIPNIGKSAAKIIS
-521 KYFNGNYSKLVEALR
+521 KYFNGDYSKLVEALR

-545 DFGETMNQSLYN
+545 DFGEIMNQSLYN
-557 WWKNQAVYSWWRQG
+557 WWQKETNL
-571 SDIEDNL
+571 EDNL
-578 VAELHFI
+578 VTELHFI

-654 AELGTPIMSEKEFLE
+654 AELGTPIMNEKEFLE

>member
-78 SHPMLSLAKSTDLNE
+78 SHPMLSLDKSTDLNE

-156 SVTVDGEI
+156 SITVDGEI

-271 RVSIPVDGLVVA
+271 RVNIPVDGLVVA
-283 YDDIV
+283 YDDIA

-328 MVAPTAVF
+328 MCAPTAVF
-336 DPIDLGGA
+336 DPVDLGGA

-353 LSIIKGLKL
+353 VSIIKSLKL

-380 TGNLTQS
+380 TSNITQS
-387 NNLEFPNRCPCCG
+387 DNLEIPTNCPCCG
-400 DTLLHR
+400 DNLEHR
-406 VSESGAETLWCVNP
+406 VSDSVAETLWCINP
-420 NCPEKMLSKFVQ
+420 NCPEKMLSRFVQ

-446 ATLKRFIDVGYITRF
+446 ATLKRFIDVGCVTKF

-474 IKMDGFGAKLYEK
+474 VKMEGFGAKSYEK

-506 LSIPNIGKSAAKTIS
+506 LSISNIGKSAAKTIS
-521 KYFNGNYSKLVEALR
+521 KYFNGDYSKLVAALES
-536 NNFDFTQLD
+536 NFDFTQLD
-545 DFGETMNQSLYN
+545 DFGEIMNQSLYD
-557 WWKNQAVYSWWRQG
+557 WWENRNDLEY
-571 SDIEDNL
+571 NL

>member
-1 MTNNKKYQ
+1 MEENYMRQLVNK
-9 TLIRKEIDQLN
+9 LN
-20 YWRDQYYN
+20 HYRDQYYN
-28 YNNSVVE
+28 NNISEVE
-35 DLTYDE
+35 DSEYDK
-41 LFDDLKNLESKTGL
+41 LFDELKNLEKEWNT
-55 IYADSPTQTVG
+55 IYPDSPTQTVG
-66 YKVQSKLKKVTH
+66 YQVQSKLKKVTH

-93 IEKFIGDKEVIF
+93 IEKFIDNKKVVF
-105 MFKCDGLT
+105 MLKCDGLT
-113 CSIHYENGNLVSAET
+113 CSIHYEDGKLISAET
-128 RGDGTIGEDITENI
+128 RGDGTVGEDITNNI
-142 KMVSNVPLTIPVMG
+142 KMVSNVPLTIPVKG
-156 SVTVDGEI
+156 NVTVDGEI
-164 IVKRDVF
+164 IVKWDVF
-171 KKMNEG
+171 ERMNEG

-212 WKLIEADSFSNSF
+212 WKLIEAPKFSNSF
-225 SANLNYM
+225 GQNLDYM
-232 KELGFE
+232 EQLHFE
-238 VVPYVGK
+238 VVPWHTFKSTSLEKLFG
-245 DAYKEAVNK
+245 
-254 QEFLKAI
+254 I
-261 FDALYYKLAE
+261 FNWMYYDVAE
-271 RVSIPVDGLVVA
+271 EHEIPVDGLVVA
-283 YDDIV
+283 YDDIT

-353 LSIIKGLKL
+353 VSIIKGLKL

-380 TGNLTQS
+380 TSNITQS
-387 NNLEFPNRCPCCG
+387 DNLKIPTVCPCCR
-400 DTLLHR
+400 DKLLHR

-446 ATLKRFIDVGYITRF
+446 ATLKRFIDAGYITRF
-461 ADIYHLSDFRREI
+461 ADIYHLSDFKREI
-474 IKMDGFGAKLYEK
+474 VKMDGFGAKSYEK
-487 LINSI
+487 LIDSI

-521 KYFNGNYSKLVEALR
+521 KYFNGDYSKLVEALR

-545 DFGETMNQSLYN
+545 DFGEIMNQSLCN
-557 WWKNQAVYSWWRQG
+557 WWNNQAVYSWWRQG

-585 VEEKKE
+585 VEDKKE
-591 VAQNDFI
+591 VVQNDFWR
-598 NGKTFCVTG
+598 GKRFCVTG
-607 AFQTMKRSELEKIIT
+607 SFSVSRDKIVEKIEAQ
-622 DRGGKLSGSV
+622 GGTFVSSV
-632 SKKTDYLLTNEADSG
+632 SKKLDLLIVGEKAG
-647 SSKAKKA
+647 SKLKKA
-654 AELGTPIMSEKEFLE
+654 QDLGIKILTQEDLKNVLD
-669 KVGV
+669 

>member
-1 MTNNKKYQ
+1 MEENYMRQLVNK
-9 TLIRKEIDQLN
+9 LN
-20 YWRDQYYN
+20 HYRDQYYN
-28 YNNSVVE
+28 NNISEIE
-35 DLTYDE
+35 DSEYDK
-41 LFDDLKNLESKTGL
+41 LFDELKNLEKEEGIVYS
-55 IYADSPTQTVG
+55 DSPTQTVG
-66 YKVQSKLKKVTH
+66 YQVQSKLKKVTH

-93 IEKFIGDKEVIF
+93 IEKFINGKFVVF
-105 MFKCDGLT
+105 MLKCDGLT
-113 CSIHYENGNLVSAET
+113 CSIHYKDGKLISAET
-128 RGDGTIGEDITENI
+128 RGDGTVGEDITNNI
-142 KMVSNVPLTIPVMG
+142 KMVSNVPLTIPVKG

-164 IVKRDVF
+164 IVKWDVF

-177 ALEGE
+177 ILEGE

-212 WKLIEADSFSNSF
+212 WKLIEAPLFSKHF
-225 SANLNYM
+225 KENLNLITAM
-232 KELGFE
+232 GFE
-238 VVPYVGK
+238 VVPWRTYK
-245 DAYKEAVNK
+245 DTSIEKLPEIFSLMYYGVAKEHN
-254 QEFLKAI
+254 
-261 FDALYYKLAE
+261 
-271 RVSIPVDGLVVA
+271 IPVDGLVLA
-283 YDDIV
+283 YDDIE
-288 YGDSLGA
+288 YGESLGA

-315 TLRDVEWNVGKSG
+315 TLRDVEWNIGKSG

-353 LSIIKGLKL
+353 VSIIKGLKL

-380 TGNLTQS
+380 TSNITQS
-387 NNLEFPNRCPCCG
+387 DNLKIPIVCPCCG
-400 DTLLHR
+400 DKLEHR
-406 VSESGAETLWCVNP
+406 VSDSGAETLWCVNP

-446 ATLKRFIDVGYITRF
+446 ATLKRFIDAGYITRF
-461 ADIYHLSDFRREI
+461 ADIYHLFNFKREI
-474 IKMDGFGAKLYEK
+474 VKMDGFGAKSYEK

-521 KYFNGNYSKLVEALR
+521 KYFNGDYSKLVEALR

-545 DFGETMNQSLYN
+545 DFGEIMNQSLYN
-557 WWKNQAVYSWWRQG
+557 WWKKETNL
-571 SDIEDNL
+571 EDNL

-598 NGKTFCVTG
+598 NGKIFCVTG

>member
-78 SHPMLSLAKSTDLNE
+78 SHPMLSLDKSTDLNE

-113 CSIHYENGNLVSAET
+113 CSIHYENGTLVSAET

-156 SVTVDGEI
+156 SITVDGEI

-271 RVSIPVDGLVVA
+271 RVNIPVDGLVVA
-283 YDDIV
+283 YDDIA

-328 MVAPTAVF
+328 MCAPTAVF
-336 DPIDLGGA
+336 DPVDLGGA

-353 LSIIKGLKL
+353 VSIIKSLKL

-380 TGNLTQS
+380 TSNITQS
-387 NNLEFPNRCPCCG
+387 DNLEIPTNCPCCG
-400 DTLLHR
+400 DNLEHR
-406 VSESGAETLWCVNP
+406 VSDSVAETLWCINP
-420 NCPEKMLSKFVQ
+420 NCPEKMLSRFVQ

-446 ATLKRFIDVGYITRF
+446 ATLKRFIDVGCVTKF

-474 IKMDGFGAKLYEK
+474 VKMEGFGAKSYEK

-506 LSIPNIGKSAAKTIS
+506 LSISNIGKSAAKTIS
-521 KYFNGNYSKLVEALR
+521 KYFNGDYSKLVAALES
-536 NNFDFTQLD
+536 NFDFTQLD
-545 DFGETMNQSLYN
+545 DFGEIMNQSLYD
-557 WWKNQAVYSWWRQG
+557 WWENRNDLEY
-571 SDIEDNL
+571 NL

>member
-1 MTNNKKYQ
+1 
-9 TLIRKEIDQLN
+9 
-20 YWRDQYYN
+20 
-28 YNNSVVE
+28 
-35 DLTYDE
+35 
-41 LFDDLKNLESKTGL
+41 
-55 IYADSPTQTVG
+55 
-66 YKVQSKLKKVTH
+66 
-78 SHPMLSLAKSTDLNE
+78 MLSLAKSTDLNE
-93 IEKFIGDKEVIF
+93 IEKFINGKFVVF
-105 MFKCDGLT
+105 MLKCDGLT
-113 CSIHYENGNLVSAET
+113 CSIHYKDGKLISAET
-128 RGDGTIGEDITENI
+128 RGDGTVGEDITNNI
-142 KMVSNVPLTIPVMG
+142 KMVSNVPLTIPVKG

-164 IVKRDVF
+164 IVKWDVF

-177 ALEGE
+177 ILEGE

-212 WKLIEADSFSNSF
+212 WKLIEAPLFSKHF
-225 SANLNYM
+225 KENLNLITAM
-232 KELGFE
+232 GFE
-238 VVPYVGK
+238 VVPWRTYK
-245 DAYKEAVNK
+245 DTSIEKLPEIFSLMYYGVAKEHN
-254 QEFLKAI
+254 
-261 FDALYYKLAE
+261 
-271 RVSIPVDGLVVA
+271 IPVDGLVLA
-283 YDDIV
+283 YDDIE
-288 YGDSLGA
+288 YGESLGA

-315 TLRDVEWNVGKSG
+315 TLRDVEWNIGKSG

-353 LSIIKGLKL
+353 VSIIKGLKL

-380 TGNLTQS
+380 TSNITQS
-387 NNLEFPNRCPCCG
+387 DNLKIPIVCPCCG
-400 DTLLHR
+400 DKLEHR
-406 VSESGAETLWCVNP
+406 VSDSGAETLWCVNP

-446 ATLKRFIDVGYITRF
+446 ATLKRFIDAGYITRF
-461 ADIYHLSDFRREI
+461 ADIYHLSNFKREI
-474 IKMDGFGAKLYEK
+474 VKMEGFGAKSYEK
-487 LINSI
+487 LIDSI

-521 KYFNGNYSKLVEALR
+521 KYFNGDYSKLVESLR
-536 NNFDFTQLD
+536 TNFDFTQLD
-545 DFGETMNQSLYN
+545 DFGEIMNQSLYN
-557 WWKNQAVYSWWRQG
+557 WWQKESNL
-571 SDIEDNL
+571 EDNL
-578 VAELHFI
+578 ITELHFI

>member
-1 MTNNKKYQ
+1 MEENYMRQLVNK
-9 TLIRKEIDQLN
+9 LN
-20 YWRDQYYN
+20 HYRDQYYN
-28 YNNSVVE
+28 NNISEIE
-35 DLTYDE
+35 DSEYDK
-41 LFDDLKNLESKTGL
+41 LFDELKNLEKEEGIVYS
-55 IYADSPTQTVG
+55 DSPTQTVG
-66 YKVQSKLKKVTH
+66 YQVQSKLKKVTH

-93 IEKFIGDKEVIF
+93 IEKFINGKFVVF
-105 MFKCDGLT
+105 MLKCDGLT
-113 CSIHYENGNLVSAET
+113 CSIHYKDGKLISAET
-128 RGDGTIGEDITENI
+128 RGDGTVGEDITNNI
-142 KMVSNVPLTIPVMG
+142 KMVSNVPLTIPVKG

-164 IVKRDVF
+164 IVKWDVF

-177 ALEGE
+177 ILEGE

-212 WKLIEADSFSNSF
+212 WKLIEAPLFSKHF
-225 SANLNYM
+225 KENLNLITAM
-232 KELGFE
+232 GFE
-238 VVPYVGK
+238 VVPWRTYK
-245 DAYKEAVNK
+245 DTSIEKLPEIFSLMYYGVAKEHN
-254 QEFLKAI
+254 
-261 FDALYYKLAE
+261 
-271 RVSIPVDGLVVA
+271 IPVDGLVLA
-283 YDDIV
+283 YDDIE
-288 YGDSLGA
+288 YGESLGA

-315 TLRDVEWNVGKSG
+315 TLRDVEWNIGKSG

-353 LSIIKGLKL
+353 VSIIKGLKL

-380 TGNLTQS
+380 TSNITQS
-387 NNLEFPNRCPCCG
+387 DNLKIPIVCPCCG
-400 DTLLHR
+400 DKLEHR
-406 VSESGAETLWCVNP
+406 VSDSGAETLWCVNP

-446 ATLKRFIDVGYITRF
+446 ATLKRFIDAGYITRF
-461 ADIYHLSDFRREI
+461 ADIYHLSNFKREI
-474 IKMDGFGAKLYEK
+474 VKMEGFGAKSYEK
-487 LINSI
+487 LIDSI

-521 KYFNGNYSKLVEALR
+521 KYFNGDYSKLVESLR
-536 NNFDFTQLD
+536 TNFDFTQLD
-545 DFGETMNQSLYN
+545 DFGEIMNQSLYN
-557 WWKNQAVYSWWRQG
+557 WWQKESNL
-571 SDIEDNL
+571 EDNL
-578 VAELHFI
+578 ITELHFI

-591 VAQNDFI
+591 IAQNDFI

-654 AELGTPIMSEKEFLE
+654 VELGTPIMSEKEFLE

>member
-1 MTNNKKYQ
+1 MVDNKKYQ
-9 TLIRKEIDQLN
+9 ILIRKEIEQLN

-28 YNNSVVE
+28 HNNSVVE

-78 SHPMLSLAKSTDLNE
+78 SHPMLSLAKSTNLNE
-93 IEKFIGDKEVIF
+93 IEKFIGDKEVVF
-105 MFKCDGLT
+105 MLKCDGLT
-113 CSIHYENGNLVSAET
+113 CSIHYEKGNLVSAET
-128 RGDGTIGEDITENI
+128 RGDGTVGEDITENI
-142 KMVSNVPLTIPVMG
+142 KMVPNVPLTIADKG

-164 IVKRDVF
+164 IVKWDVF
-171 KKMNEG
+171 NKMNEDSD
-177 ALEGE
+177 ED

-197 LDTKITKDRQLSFIA
+197 LDTKITKKRHLSFIA
-212 WKLIEADSFSNSF
+212 WKLIESDSFSNSF
-225 SANLNYM
+225 STNLNYIE
-232 KELGFE
+232 ELGFE

-245 DAYKEAVNK
+245 DGYKEAVNK
-254 QEFLKAI
+254 QEFLKTL

-271 RVSIPVDGLVVA
+271 RVSIPIDGLVVA
-283 YDDIV
+283 YDDIE
-288 YGDSLGA
+288 YGESLGA

-353 LSIIKGLKL
+353 VSIIKGLKL

-380 TGNLTQS
+380 TSNITQS
-387 NNLEFPNRCPCCG
+387 DNLKIPTVCPCCG
-400 DTLLHR
+400 DKLEHR
-406 VSESGAETLWCVNP
+406 VSDSGAETLWCVNP
-420 NCPEKMLSKFVQ
+420 NCTEKMLSRFVQ

-446 ATLKRFIDVGYITRF
+446 ATLKRFIDAGYITRL
-461 ADIYHLSDFRREI
+461 ADIYHLSNFKREI
-474 IKMDGFGAKLYEK
+474 VKMDGFGAKSYEK

-521 KYFNGNYSKLVEALR
+521 KYFNGDYSKLVEALR

-545 DFGETMNQSLYN
+545 DFGEIMNQSLCN
-557 WWKNQAVYSWWRQG
+557 WWNNQAVYSWWRQG
-571 SDIEDNL
+571 SDLEDNL

-585 VEEKKE
+585 VEDKKE

-598 NGKTFCVTG
+598 NGKIFCVTG
-607 AFQTMKRSELEKIIT
+607 KFENYTRNELEKIIT

-632 SKKTDYLLTNEADSG
+632 SKKTDYLLTNEVDSG

>member
-1 MTNNKKYQ
+1 MEENYMRQLVNK
-9 TLIRKEIDQLN
+9 LN
-20 YWRDQYYN
+20 HYRDQYYN
-28 YNNSVVE
+28 NNISEIE
-35 DLTYDE
+35 DSEYDK
-41 LFDDLKNLESKTGL
+41 LFDELKNLEKEEGIVYS
-55 IYADSPTQTVG
+55 DSPTQTVG
-66 YKVQSKLKKVTH
+66 YQVQSKLKKVTH

-93 IEKFIGDKEVIF
+93 IEKFINGKFVIF
-105 MFKCDGLT
+105 MLKCDGLT
-113 CSIHYENGNLVSAET
+113 CSIHYKDGKLISAET
-128 RGDGTIGEDITENI
+128 RGDGTVGEDITNNI
-142 KMVSNVPLTIPVMG
+142 KMVSNVPLTIPVKG

-164 IVKRDVF
+164 IVKWDVF

-177 ALEGE
+177 ILEGE

-212 WKLIEADSFSNSF
+212 WKLIEAPLFSKYF
-225 SANLNYM
+225 KENLNLITAM
-232 KELGFE
+232 GFE
-238 VVPYVGK
+238 VVPWRMYK
-245 DAYKEAVNK
+245 DTSIEKLPEIFSLMYYGVAKEHN
-254 QEFLKAI
+254 
-261 FDALYYKLAE
+261 
-271 RVSIPVDGLVVA
+271 IPVDGLVLA
-283 YDDIV
+283 YDDIE
-288 YGDSLGA
+288 YGESLGA

-315 TLRDVEWNVGKSG
+315 TLRDVEWNIGKSG

-336 DPIDLGGA
+336 NPIDLGGA

-353 LSIIKGLKL
+353 VSIIKGLKL

-380 TGNLTQS
+380 TSNITQS
-387 NNLEFPNRCPCCG
+387 DNLKIPTVCPCCG
-400 DTLLHR
+400 DKLEHR
-406 VSESGAETLWCVNP
+406 VSDSGAETLWCVNP

-446 ATLKRFIDVGYITRF
+446 ATLKRFIDAGYITTF
-461 ADIYHLSDFRREI
+461 ADIYHLSNFKRGI
-474 IKMDGFGAKLYEK
+474 VKMDGFGEKSYEK

-521 KYFNGNYSKLVEALR
+521 KYFNGDYSKLVESLR
-536 NNFDFTQLD
+536 TNFDFTQLD
-545 DFGETMNQSLYN
+545 DFGEIMNQSLYN
-557 WWKNQAVYSWWRQG
+557 WWQKESNL
-571 SDIEDNL
+571 EDNL
-578 VAELHFI
+578 ITELHFI

-632 SKKTDYLLTNEADSG
+632 SKKTDYLLTNEMDSG

>member
-1 MTNNKKYQ
+1 MEENYMRQLVNK
-9 TLIRKEIDQLN
+9 LN
-20 YWRDQYYN
+20 HYRDQYYN
-28 YNNSVVE
+28 NNISEIE
-35 DLTYDE
+35 DSEYDK
-41 LFDDLKNLESKTGL
+41 LFDELKNLEKEEGIVYS
-55 IYADSPTQTVG
+55 DSPTQTVG
-66 YKVQSKLKKVTH
+66 YQVQSKLKKVTH

-93 IEKFIGDKEVIF
+93 IEKFINGKFVIF
-105 MFKCDGLT
+105 MLKCDGLT
-113 CSIHYENGNLVSAET
+113 CSIHYKDGKLISAET
-128 RGDGTIGEDITENI
+128 RGDGTVGEDITNNI
-142 KMVSNVPLTIPVMG
+142 KMVSNVPLTIPVKG

-164 IVKRDVF
+164 IVKWDVF

-177 ALEGE
+177 ILEGE

-212 WKLIEADSFSNSF
+212 WKLIEAPLFSKHF
-225 SANLNYM
+225 KENLNLITAM
-232 KELGFE
+232 GFE
-238 VVPYVGK
+238 VVPWRMYK
-245 DAYKEAVNK
+245 DTSIEKLPEIFSLMYYGVAKEHN
-254 QEFLKAI
+254 
-261 FDALYYKLAE
+261 
-271 RVSIPVDGLVVA
+271 IPVDGLVLA
-283 YDDIV
+283 YDDIE
-288 YGDSLGA
+288 YGESLGA

-315 TLRDVEWNVGKSG
+315 TLRDVEWNIGKSG

-353 LSIIKGLKL
+353 VSIIKGLKL

-380 TGNLTQS
+380 TSNITQS
-387 NNLEFPNRCPCCG
+387 DNLKIPIVCPCCG
-400 DTLLHR
+400 DKLEHR
-406 VSESGAETLWCVNP
+406 VSDSGAETLWCVNP

-446 ATLKRFIDVGYITRF
+446 ATLKRFIDAGYITRF
-461 ADIYHLSDFRREI
+461 ADIYHLSNFKREI
-474 IKMDGFGAKLYEK
+474 VKMEGFGAKSYEK
-487 LINSI
+487 LIDSI

-521 KYFNGNYSKLVEALR
+521 KYFNGDYSKLVESLR
-536 NNFDFTQLD
+536 TNFDFTQLD
-545 DFGETMNQSLYN
+545 DFGEIMNQSLYN
-557 WWKNQAVYSWWRQG
+557 WWQKESNL
-571 SDIEDNL
+571 EDNL
-578 VAELHFI
+578 ITELHFI

-591 VAQNDFI
+591 IAQNDFI

>member
-1 MTNNKKYQ
+1 MVENYMRQLVNK
-9 TLIRKEIDQLN
+9 LN
-20 YWRDQYYN
+20 HYRDQYYN
-28 YNNSVVE
+28 HNISEIE
-35 DLTYDE
+35 DSEYDKLFDE
-41 LFDDLKNLESKTGL
+41 LKDLEKEWKV
-55 IYADSPTQTVG
+55 IYPDSPTQTVG
-66 YKVQSKLKKVTH
+66 YQVQSKLKKVTH

-93 IEKFIGDKEVIF
+93 IEKFIGDKKVVF
-105 MFKCDGLT
+105 MLKCDGLT
-113 CSIHYENGNLVSAET
+113 CSIHYENGKLVSAET
-128 RGDGTIGEDITENI
+128 RGDGLIGEDITNNI
-142 KMVSNVPLTIPVMG
+142 KMVSNVPLTISLKEP
-156 SVTVDGEI
+156 VTVDGEI
-164 IVKRDVF
+164 IVKMDVF
-171 KKMNEG
+171 ERMNEE
-177 ALEGE
+177 AIEGE

-197 LDTKITKDRQLSFIA
+197 LDTKVTKERQLSFIA
-212 WKLIEADSFSNSF
+212 WKLIEAPQFSNSF
-225 SANLNYM
+225 KENLVYM
-232 KELGFE
+232 EEHGFE
-238 VVPYVGK
+238 VVPWNTYK
-245 DAYKEAVNK
+245 DTSLEKLPE
-254 QEFLKAI
+254 I
-261 FDALYYKLAE
+261 FDFLYYDIAQGN
-271 RVSIPVDGLVVA
+271 RIPVDGLVVA
-283 YDDIV
+283 YDDIA

-336 DPIDLGGA
+336 DPVDLGGA

-353 LSIIKGLKL
+353 ISIIKGLKL
-362 GIGDR
+362 GIGDK

-380 TGNLTQS
+380 TGNITQS
-387 NNLEFPNRCPCCG
+387 NNLEFPDSCPCCKTKLEHKTS
-400 DTLLHR
+400 D
-406 VSESGAETLWCVNP
+406 SGVETLWCINP
-420 NCPEKMLSKFVQ
+420 NCPEKILSRFSQ

-446 ATLKRFIDVGYITRF
+446 ATLKRFVDAGYIIRF
-461 ADIYHLSDFRREI
+461 KDIYHLSDFKREI
-474 IKMDGFGAKLYEK
+474 VKMEGFGEKSYEK

-521 KYFNGNYSKLVEALR
+521 KYFNGDYNAFANSFK
-536 NNFDFTQLD
+536 NKFDFTQLE
-545 DFGETMNQSLYN
+545 DFGEIMNQSLYN
-557 WWKNQAVYSWWRQG
+557 WWNDENELFLNIG
-571 SDIEDNL
+571 L
-578 VAELHFI
+578 VQELKFV

-591 VAQNDFI
+591 VTQNDFI

-607 AFQTMKRSELEKIIT
+607 AFQTMKRSQLEQIIT

-669 KVGV
+669 KVGL

>member
-1 MTNNKKYQ
+1 MEENYMRQLVNK
-9 TLIRKEIDQLN
+9 LN
-20 YWRDQYYN
+20 HYRDQYYN
-28 YNNSVVE
+28 NNISEIE
-35 DLTYDE
+35 DSEYDK
-41 LFDDLKNLESKTGL
+41 LFDELKNLEKEEGIVYS
-55 IYADSPTQTVG
+55 DSPTQTVG
-66 YKVQSKLKKVTH
+66 YQVQSKLKKVTH

-93 IEKFIGDKEVIF
+93 IEKFINGKFVVF
-105 MFKCDGLT
+105 MLKCDGLT
-113 CSIHYENGNLVSAET
+113 CSIHYKDGKLISAET
-128 RGDGTIGEDITENI
+128 RGDGTVGEDITNNI
-142 KMVSNVPLTIPVMG
+142 KMVSNVPLTIPVKG

-164 IVKRDVF
+164 IVKWDVF

-177 ALEGE
+177 ILEGE

-212 WKLIEADSFSNSF
+212 WKLIEAPLFSKHF
-225 SANLNYM
+225 KENLNLITAM
-232 KELGFE
+232 GFE
-238 VVPYVGK
+238 VVPWRTYK
-245 DAYKEAVNK
+245 DTSIEKLPEIFSLMYYGVAKEHN
-254 QEFLKAI
+254 
-261 FDALYYKLAE
+261 
-271 RVSIPVDGLVVA
+271 IPVDGLVLA
-283 YDDIV
+283 YDDIE
-288 YGDSLGA
+288 YGESLGA

-315 TLRDVEWNVGKSG
+315 TLRDVEWNIGKSG

-353 LSIIKGLKL
+353 VSIIKGLKL

-380 TGNLTQS
+380 TSNITQS
-387 NNLEFPNRCPCCG
+387 DNLKIPIVCPCCG
-400 DTLLHR
+400 DKLEHR
-406 VSESGAETLWCVNP
+406 VSDSGAETLRCVNP

-446 ATLKRFIDVGYITRF
+446 ATLKRFIDAGYITRF
-461 ADIYHLSDFRREI
+461 ADIYHLSNFKREI
-474 IKMDGFGAKLYEK
+474 VKMEGFGAKSYEK
-487 LINSI
+487 LIDSI

-521 KYFNGNYSKLVEALR
+521 KYFNGDYSKLVESLR
-536 NNFDFTQLD
+536 TNFDFTQLD
-545 DFGETMNQSLYN
+545 DFGEIMNQSLYN
-557 WWKNQAVYSWWRQG
+557 WWQKESNL
-571 SDIEDNL
+571 EDNL
-578 VAELHFI
+578 ITELHFI

-591 VAQNDFI
+591 IAQNDFI

>member
-1 MTNNKKYQ
+1 MEENYMRQLVNK
-9 TLIRKEIDQLN
+9 LN
-20 YWRDQYYN
+20 HYRDQYYN
-28 YNNSVVE
+28 NNISEIE
-35 DLTYDE
+35 DSEYDK
-41 LFDDLKNLESKTGL
+41 LFDELKNLEKEEGIVYS
-55 IYADSPTQTVG
+55 DSPTQTVG
-66 YKVQSKLKKVTH
+66 YQVQSKLKKVTH

-93 IEKFIGDKEVIF
+93 IEKFINGKFVVF
-105 MFKCDGLT
+105 MLKCDGLT
-113 CSIHYENGNLVSAET
+113 CSIHYKDGKLISAET
-128 RGDGTIGEDITENI
+128 RGDGTVGEDITNNI
-142 KMVSNVPLTIPVMG
+142 KMVSNVPLTIPVKG

-164 IVKRDVF
+164 IVKWDVF

-177 ALEGE
+177 ILEGE

-212 WKLIEADSFSNSF
+212 WKLIEAPPFSKHF
-225 SANLNYM
+225 KENLNLITAM
-232 KELGFE
+232 GFE
-238 VVPYVGK
+238 VVPWRTYK
-245 DAYKEAVNK
+245 DTSIEKLPEIFSLMYYGVAKEHN
-254 QEFLKAI
+254 
-261 FDALYYKLAE
+261 
-271 RVSIPVDGLVVA
+271 IPVDGLVLA
-283 YDDIV
+283 YDDIE
-288 YGDSLGA
+288 YGESLGA

-315 TLRDVEWNVGKSG
+315 TLRDVEWNIGKSG

-353 LSIIKGLKL
+353 VSIIKGLKL

-380 TGNLTQS
+380 TSNITQS
-387 NNLEFPNRCPCCG
+387 DNLKIPIVCPCCG
-400 DTLLHR
+400 DKLEHR
-406 VSESGAETLWCVNP
+406 VSDSGAETLWCVNP

-446 ATLKRFIDVGYITRF
+446 ATLKRFIDAGYITRF
-461 ADIYHLSDFRREI
+461 ADIYHLSNFKREI
-474 IKMDGFGAKLYEK
+474 VKMEGFGAKSYEK
-487 LINSI
+487 LIDSI

-521 KYFNGNYSKLVEALR
+521 KYFNGDYSKLVESLR
-536 NNFDFTQLD
+536 TNFDFTQLD
-545 DFGETMNQSLYN
+545 DFGEIMNQSLYN
-557 WWKNQAVYSWWRQG
+557 WWQKESNL
-571 SDIEDNL
+571 EDNL
-578 VAELHFI
+578 ITELHFI

-591 VAQNDFI
+591 IAQNDFI

>member
-1 MTNNKKYQ
+1 MEENYMRQLVNK
-9 TLIRKEIDQLN
+9 LN
-20 YWRDQYYN
+20 HYRDQYYN
-28 YNNSVVE
+28 NNISEIE
-35 DLTYDE
+35 DSEYDK
-41 LFDDLKNLESKTGL
+41 LFDELKNLEKEEGIVYS
-55 IYADSPTQTVG
+55 DSPTQTVG
-66 YKVQSKLKKVTH
+66 YQVQSKLKKVTH

-93 IEKFIGDKEVIF
+93 IEKFINGKFVVF
-105 MFKCDGLT
+105 MLKCDGLT
-113 CSIHYENGNLVSAET
+113 CSIHYKDGKLISAET
-128 RGDGTIGEDITENI
+128 RGDGTVGEDITNNI
-142 KMVSNVPLTIPVMG
+142 KMVSNVPLTIPVKG

-164 IVKRDVF
+164 IVKWDVF

-177 ALEGE
+177 ILEGE

-212 WKLIEADSFSNSF
+212 WKLIEAPLFSKHF
-225 SANLNYM
+225 KENLNLITAM
-232 KELGFE
+232 GFE
-238 VVPYVGK
+238 VVPWRTYK
-245 DAYKEAVNK
+245 DTSIEKLPEIFSLMYYGVAKEHN
-254 QEFLKAI
+254 
-261 FDALYYKLAE
+261 
-271 RVSIPVDGLVVA
+271 IPVDGLVLA
-283 YDDIV
+283 YDDIE
-288 YGDSLGA
+288 YGESLGA

-315 TLRDVEWNVGKSG
+315 TLRDVEWNIGKSG

-353 LSIIKGLKL
+353 VSIIKGLKL

-380 TGNLTQS
+380 TSNITQS
-387 NNLEFPNRCPCCG
+387 DNLKIPIVCPCCG
-400 DTLLHR
+400 DKLEHR
-406 VSESGAETLWCVNP
+406 VSDSGAETLWCVNP

-446 ATLKRFIDVGYITRF
+446 ATLKRFIDAGYITRF
-461 ADIYHLSDFRREI
+461 ADIYHLSNFKREI
-474 IKMDGFGAKLYEK
+474 VKMEGFGAKSYEK
-487 LINSI
+487 LIDSI

-521 KYFNGNYSKLVEALR
+521 KYFNGDYSKLVEALR

-545 DFGETMNQSLYN
+545 DFGEIMNQSLYN
-557 WWKNQAVYSWWRQG
+557 WWKKETNL
-571 SDIEDNL
+571 EDNL

-598 NGKTFCVTG
+598 NGKIFCVTG

>member
-1 MTNNKKYQ
+1 MTDNYMRQLVNK
-9 TLIRKEIDQLN
+9 LN
-20 YWRDQYYN
+20 HYRDQYYN
-28 YNNSVVE
+28 NNISEVE
-35 DLTYDE
+35 DSKYDK
-41 LFDDLKNLESKTGL
+41 LFDELKNLEKEWNT
-55 IYADSPTQTVG
+55 IYPDSPTQTVG
-66 YKVQSKLKKVTH
+66 YQVQSKLKKVTH

-93 IEKFIGDKEVIF
+93 IEKFINNKKVVF
-105 MFKCDGLT
+105 MLKCDGLT
-113 CSIHYENGNLVSAET
+113 CSIHYEDGKLISAET
-128 RGDGTIGEDITENI
+128 RGDGMIGEDITNNV

-164 IVKRDVF
+164 IVKWDVF
-171 KKMNEG
+171 KRMNEG

-182 DFSHP
+182 DFSRP

-212 WKLIEADSFSNSF
+212 WKLIEAPKFSNSF
-225 SANLNYM
+225 RKNLEYM
-232 KELGFE
+232 EHQLHFD
-238 VVPYVGK
+238 VVPSNTYQDTSIEK
-245 DAYKEAVNK
+245 LPE
-254 QEFLKAI
+254 I
-261 FDALYYKLAE
+261 FDWMYYDVAAE
-271 RVSIPVDGLVVA
+271 DEIPVDGLVVA
-283 YDDIV
+283 YDDIA

-295 TAHHLNS
+295 TTHHLNS
-302 QFAWKREMENVET
+302 QFAWKREMEDIKT

-336 DPIDLGGA
+336 DPVDLSGA
-344 ITTRATLHN
+344 FTTKATLHN
-353 LSIIKGLKL
+353 VSIIKGLKL

-380 TGNLTQS
+380 TS
-387 NNLEFPNRCPCCG
+387 NITKSDDLEIPTVCPCCKTKLEHHIS
-400 DTLLHR
+400 D
-406 VSESGAETLWCVNP
+406 SGAETLWCVNP
-420 NCPEKMLSKFVQ
+420 NCPEKMLSRFVQ

-446 ATLKRFIDVGYITRF
+446 ATLKRFIDAGCITRF
-461 ADIYHLSDFRREI
+461 ADIYHLTDFKREI
-474 IKMDGFGAKLYEK
+474 IKMDGFGAKSYEK

-521 KYFNGNYSKLVEALR
+521 KYFNGDYSKLVEALR

-545 DFGETMNQSLYN
+545 DFGEIMNQSLYN
-557 WWKNQAVYSWWRQG
+557 WWQKENNL
-571 SDIEDNL
+571 EDNL
-578 VAELHFI
+578 VTELHFI

-654 AELGTPIMSEKEFLE
+654 TELGTPIMSEKEFLE

>member
-1 MTNNKKYQ
+1 MEENYMRQLVNK
-9 TLIRKEIDQLN
+9 LN
-20 YWRDQYYN
+20 HYRDQYYN
-28 YNNSVVE
+28 NNISEIE
-35 DLTYDE
+35 DSEYDK
-41 LFDDLKNLESKTGL
+41 LFDELKNLEKEEGIVYS
-55 IYADSPTQTVG
+55 DSPTQTVG
-66 YKVQSKLKKVTH
+66 YQVQSKLKKVTH

-93 IEKFIGDKEVIF
+93 IEKFINGKFVVF
-105 MFKCDGLT
+105 MLKCDGLT
-113 CSIHYENGNLVSAET
+113 CSIHYKDGKLISAET
-128 RGDGTIGEDITENI
+128 RGDGTVGEDITNNI
-142 KMVSNVPLTIPVMG
+142 KMVSNVPLTIPVKG

-164 IVKRDVF
+164 IVKWDVF

-177 ALEGE
+177 ILEGE

-212 WKLIEADSFSNSF
+212 WKLIEAPLFSKHF
-225 SANLNYM
+225 KENLNLITAM
-232 KELGFE
+232 GFE
-238 VVPYVGK
+238 VVPWRMYK
-245 DAYKEAVNK
+245 DTSIEKLPEIFSLMYYGVAKEHN
-254 QEFLKAI
+254 
-261 FDALYYKLAE
+261 
-271 RVSIPVDGLVVA
+271 IPVDGLVLA
-283 YDDIV
+283 YDDIE
-288 YGDSLGA
+288 YGESLGA

-315 TLRDVEWNVGKSG
+315 TLRDVEWNIGKSG

-353 LSIIKGLKL
+353 VSIIKGLKL

-380 TGNLTQS
+380 TSNITQS
-387 NNLEFPNRCPCCG
+387 DNLKIPIVCPCCG
-400 DTLLHR
+400 DKLEHR
-406 VSESGAETLWCVNP
+406 VSDSGAETLWCVNP

-446 ATLKRFIDVGYITRF
+446 ATLKRFIDAGYITRF
-461 ADIYHLSDFRREI
+461 ADIYHLSNFKREI
-474 IKMDGFGAKLYEK
+474 VKMEGFGAKSYEK
-487 LINSI
+487 LIDSI

-521 KYFNGNYSKLVEALR
+521 KYFNGDYSKLVESLR
-536 NNFDFTQLD
+536 TNFDFTQLD
-545 DFGETMNQSLYN
+545 DFGEIMNQSLYN
-557 WWKNQAVYSWWRQG
+557 WWQKESNL
-571 SDIEDNL
+571 EDNL
-578 VAELHFI
+578 ITELHFI